1 MSETG
6 GGGLVNPSK
15 PNGGVSP
22 MLGTPVLTEQQ
33 LGDFARDGT
42 VLVRNGFDAAE
53 AEQIQAW
60 TQELAEYVYR
70 V

>member
-1 MSETG
+1 
-6 GGGLVNPSK
+6 
-15 PNGGVSP
+15 